1 MKFLKISIVVLFILS
16 LSSAATSLYLSN
28 VRENE
33 KEKRI
38 YLEGVKAELEG
49 QVERLETENAQLSEK
64 VTQLEVEN
72 EELAEQLQQEQTA
85 RQEALTLIS
94 QKDADLEA
102 IRGEAQQAQFA
113 FKDAQK
119 RNEELERILDELEAR
134 MRQIEGQNQLPGS
147 EVGYLEINPV
157 APATPEP
164 INESA
169 TIAEA
174 ASVPVGEK
182 KERTVEAK
190 KEETPEVE
198 FKPLTNLPE
207 PPKKRKIFSFLR
219 SSGKKENQVAA
230 TESVP
235 VPAAPSTNVTAPAE
249 TAEPLREKPV
259 QVKTET
265 VKEPIQKTDQSI
277 AAGSVLLVN
286 RKYNFVV
293 VNLGSRQNLNL
304 NDVISI
310 QQEGNEIAK
319 ARVEKVYDDYSAAYI
334 IEEQSDRPIAEG
346 NAVAR
351 A

>member
-28 VRENE
+28 IRENE

-38 YLEGVKAELEG
+38 YLEDVKAELEG
-49 QVERLETENAQLSEK
+49 QVEELETENAQLSEK
-64 VTQLEVEN
+64 VSQLE
-72 EELAEQLQQEQTA
+72 AEKKQLEDQLQQEKNA
-85 RQEALTLIS
+85 RQETLSLIS
-94 QKDADLEA
+94 QKDADLES

-119 RNEELERILDELEAR
+119 RNEELERILDELETR

-157 APATPEP
+157 APAVFTPP
-164 INESA
+164 ANELVMGDLASA
-169 TIAEA
+169 
-174 ASVPVGEK
+174 PVEEK
-182 KERTVEAK
+182 KEQPVEAK

-207 PPKKRKIFSFLR
+207 PPRKRKIFSFLR
-219 SSGKKENQVAA
+219 SSDKKEEQLAV
-230 TESVP
+230 TEPTS
-235 VPAAPSTNVTAPAE
+235 APSSEAVIPPAE
-249 TAEPLREKPV
+249 QAPQEPV

-293 VNLGSRQNLNL
+293 VNLGSRQSLNL
-304 NDVISI
+304 NDVVSI

-334 IEEQSDRPIAEG
+334 IEEQSERPIAEG
-346 NAVAR
+346 DAVTR